1 MVFPATACPQAG
13 RRRRMSIHQSG
24 DLPRI
29 VRPLRGLSGQAL
41 APFTP
46 PSCNKTGAY
55 SFPVFGRCGVMTMTE
70 AEFSAEERQGLYRAI
85 YARRDIRSFRDDPV
99 PPEVLAHVL
108 RAAHHGPSVG
118 FMQPWDF
125 ILVRDVETRRKVK
138 DLFDR
143 ERLAAAQFFDE
154 PRRSQYLSLKLE
166 GIMEAPV
173 NLCITCDPTRGEE
186 VLGRNAIR
194 ETDVYSTCCAVQNLW
209 LAARA
214 EGIGV
219 GWVSILKLPQLRQI
233 LGIPPHVTP
242 VAYLCLGYPVE
253 FPAKPLLQKAG
264 WRQRMSLE
272 SLVHYDGWGG
282 QAVSGP
288 LQEVREALVAEDCS
302 KRVCEKAVKL
312 V

>member
-1 MVFPATACPQAG
+1 MNDADFSPEG
-13 RRRRMSIHQSG
+13 RR
-24 DLPRI
+24 
-29 VRPLRGLSGQAL
+29 
-41 APFTP
+41 
-46 PSCNKTGAY
+46 
-55 SFPVFGRCGVMTMTE
+55 
-70 AEFSAEERQGLYRAI
+70 GLYRAI
-85 YARRDIRSFRDDPV
+85 YARRDIRSFRSDPV
-99 PPEVLAHVL
+99 PPEALARVL

-125 ILVRDVETRRKVK
+125 ILLRDTEMRRKVK

-154 PRRSQYLSLKLE
+154 PRRGQYLSLKLE

-173 NLCITCDPTRGEE
+173 NLCVTCDPTRGEE
-186 VLGRNAIR
+186 VLGRNSIR

-219 GWVSILKLPQLRQI
+219 GWVSILKLPQLRKI
-233 LGIPPHVTP
+233 LGIPPHILP

-253 FPAKPLLQKAG
+253 FPANPLLHETG
-264 WRQRMSLE
+264 WRQRLSVE
-272 SLVHYDGWGG
+272 NLVHYDGWGG
-282 QAVSGP
+282 QAIPG
-288 LQEVREALVAEDCS
+288 LWQEVRDALEAEDG
-302 KRVCEKAVKL
+302 L